1 MATTMD
7 GEMARKVRNGSDGA
21 RWDRDRH
28 GTLLPAVSAL
38 PARGGEGRHDMR
50 STEKMSS
57 GDGSSEGRGEKAGSA
72 SKRDS
77 LPSVFSNRGKPG
89 NVDKDTLKVLM
100 GQGGQEMDECVQ
112 EGKFP
117 IFGYPLVCYSP
128 IGKPKRERG
137 EFWGHLFRS
146 TMKSNKQAISLI
158 GELLDSAEEFD
169 LKEKEL

>member
-1 MATTMD
+1 
-7 GEMARKVRNGSDGA
+7 
-21 RWDRDRH
+21 
-28 GTLLPAVSAL
+28 
-38 PARGGEGRHDMR
+38 
-50 STEKMSS
+50 
-57 GDGSSEGRGEKAGSA
+57 
-72 SKRDS
+72 
-77 LPSVFSNRGKPG
+77 
-89 NVDKDTLKVLM
+89 M

-158 GELLDSAEEFD
+158 GELLDKAEEFD
-169 LKEKEL
+169 LKDKELYGQFARGHVQRRFLYRRNLDGSNSS

>member
-1 MATTMD
+1 M
-7 GEMARKVRNGSDGA
+7 
-21 RWDRDRH
+21 
-28 GTLLPAVSAL
+28 
-38 PARGGEGRHDMR
+38 EGRR
-50 STEKMSS
+50 EK
-57 GDGSSEGRGEKAGSA
+57 KGSA

-77 LPSVFSNRGKPG
+77 LPPVFSNRRSG
-89 NVDKDTLKVLM
+89 NIDKDTLKVLM
-100 GQGGQEMDECVQ
+100 GQGGQEMDECVR

-158 GELLDSAEEFD
+158 GELLDSAEEFG
-169 LKEKEL
+169 LKEKI